1 MRTDEEAK
9 RGRGHSPSPQT
20 ATPFSHLSA
29 GAGWAELRT
38 TADSDRVAGGFFLWN
53 LAGLNPAPKRCA
65 GTPAE
70 IRMERLNTTAPR
82 SLSVLP
88 PAPHC
93 MPPSVAKQRRRK
105 LVSELEIDK
114 SQSR

>member
-1 MRTDEEAK
+1 MRTAEEAK
-9 RGRGHSPSPQT
+9 RGRGHSPSPQM
-20 ATPFSHLSA
+20 ATPFSYLSA

-38 TADSDRVAGGFFLWN
+38 TADSDRVAG
-53 LAGLNPAPKRCA
+53 LNPAPKRCA
-65 GTPAE
+65 GAPVE
-70 IRMERLNTTAPR
+70 IRMERLNTTAPH
-82 SLSVLP
+82 SISVPPLSP
-88 PAPHC
+88 SPRC